1 MAYEAE
7 VARQRREK
15 AVETDRIRALQERA
29 LDVRADQDALRAKR
43 GQAST
48 SSISINYYYYYYLL

>member
-43 GQAST
+43 GQAS
-48 SSISINYYYYYYLL
+48 SSISINYYYYYF